1 MAPFLF
7 SKAIL
12 AAPTVSAAMT
22 GENSGPTATEI
33 AQLLLLRGGDLLP
46 RGGNL
51 DEVAVFDMALAKTR
65 LEGLGYSTVAA
76 LLMNAALRL
85 FSSTPSDPLPAPPS
99 GDERA
104 AGAVR
109 FNNRLRMVFAF
120 CISLCV
126 SLGSYSTIVYALM
139 TIYCKTALGKGM
151 VEEYVNFFEG
161 THRYRQ
167 AGFYSF
173 LGTVFM
179 FKVSWVLSLLLKHED
194 KDAGVRWWIVLPAV
208 VVMLVGAVHNA
219 EIMSLARG
227 LIYQVN

>member
-1 MAPFLF
+1 MVPSLF
-7 SKAIL
+7 SKAIR

-22 GENSGPTATEI
+22 GEKSGLTSMDI
-33 AQLLLLRGGDLLP
+33 AQLVLLRGGDLLP

-85 FSSTPSDPLPAPPS
+85 FSSTPSDPLPSPPS

-104 AGAVR
+104 GSVR
-109 FNNRLRMVFAF
+109 FNNRLRVAFAF

-151 VEEYVNFFEG
+151 VQEYVNFFEG